1 MRKFLALLS
10 GLLATVIWGM
20 SVKSQ
25 QRKAE
30 IKALQQEKQLA
41 QQATK
46 QEQRQQVELTQLQ
59 QKHREEQINEQA
71 RIENGDRSQLDN
83 DW

>member
-10 GLLATVIWGM
+10 GMLAAVIWGM

-30 IKALQQEKQLA
+30 IKTLQQEKQLA
-41 QQATK
+41 QQTAK

>member
-41 QQATK
+41 QQTAK

-71 RIENGDRSQLDN
+71 RIESGDRSQLDN

>member
-10 GLLATVIWGM
+10 GMLAAVIWGM

-30 IKALQQEKQLA
+30 IKTLQQEKQLA
-41 QQATK
+41 QQAAK
-46 QEQRQQVELTQLQ
+46 QEQRQQGELTKLQ

-71 RIENGDRSQLDN
+71 RIESGDRSQLDN